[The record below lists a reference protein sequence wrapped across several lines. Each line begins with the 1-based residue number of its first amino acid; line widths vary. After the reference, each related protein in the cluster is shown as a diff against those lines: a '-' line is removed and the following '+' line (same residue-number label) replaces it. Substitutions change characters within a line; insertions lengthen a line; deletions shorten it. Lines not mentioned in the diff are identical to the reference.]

1 VLLQLALLCSHVAL
15 CSSTEPGKPKPK
27 PSGSRKA
34 LLADDDSDEVPAAKP
49 GKSTVAG
56 KTKKKLLAGDATSK
70 NQTKVAKAKKPE
82 SAAVARRA
90 AKKPDGK
97 AAAAAGGDVAIAT
110 VSKAPKPP
118 KADKAK
124 VPKLDKAATAA
135 AASAKTK
142 GTDSAKPA
150 KVSKIGCS
158 GAVLPRSTPRACP
171 DLARRTTD
179 PSRAR
184 SATVVNHSSSR
195 LARRLSPAA
204 VAVHGMELA
213 ADELSSSAGRMVQ
226 TTGGSSLRM
235 VLCGSTVQRSSS
247 G

>member
-49 GKSTVAG
+49 GKSTMAG
-56 KTKKKLLAGDATSK
+56 KTKKKLLASDATSK

-97 AAAAAGGDVAIAT
+97 AAAGAGSDAAIAT

-124 VPKLDKAATAA
+124 VPKLDKAATVA

-158 GAVLPRSTPRACP
+158 GAVLPRSTPCACP
-171 DLARRTTD
+171 DLA
-179 PSRAR
+179 
-184 SATVVNHSSSR
+184 
-195 LARRLSPAA
+195 
-204 VAVHGMELA
+204 
-213 ADELSSSAGRMVQ
+213 
-226 TTGGSSLRM
+226 
-235 VLCGSTVQRSSS
+235 
-247 G
+247 

>member
-1 VLLQLALLCSHVAL
+1 MDGGARLLSNDKIKAAAAAVELKPHQLALLCSHVAL

-150 KVSKIGCS
+150 KIY
-158 GAVLPRSTPRACP
+158 P
-171 DLARRTTD
+171 ARVPGSSPTNNGSL
-179 PSRAR
+179 SRA
-184 SATVVNHSSSR
+184 
-195 LARRLSPAA
+195 
-204 VAVHGMELA
+204 
-213 ADELSSSAGRMVQ
+213 
-226 TTGGSSLRM
+226 
-235 VLCGSTVQRSSS
+235 
-247 G
+247 